1 MGVPFF
7 KYELAKV
14 NLLYV
19 CGEVPSLEV
28 MQAINDEVT
37 LLTHSNLFLIQAIIT
52 DYDVKIIESYVYT
65 GVRGVLSAQCVGSL
79 SA

>member
-14 NLLYV
+14 TLLYV

-28 MQAINDEVT
+28 MQAIDDEVT